1 MLNYSEE
8 DIKNAADLRDWLL
21 KQLSDK
27 QEEIDR
33 LKRLLLLIDNLLKQE
48 SFKPASKLQRS
59 INNSESSLI
68 SERQEPVIHN
78 KSTIKTE
85 SKKHTHHS
93 LNENVSGFN
102 ETRELKRLKDN
113 LLLAKVNISTQ
124 TIEIIPEKDLLFSI
138 DTPPF
143 KSFFI
148 KRILEGM
155 ITQDQDKNR
164 QKHSLNNDP
173 LNYTINEHQGR
184 IKKIII
190 NNYREKE
197 RLTDII
203 NTSAWV
209 FTRMLEKENTFGN
222 RT

>member
-8 DIKNAADLRDWLL
+8 DIKNAAELRDWVL

-48 SFKPASKLQRS
+48 SFKPASKLERS
-59 INNSESSLI
+59 LNNTASSIINAK
-68 SERQEPVIHN
+68 QEQVNRN
-78 KSTIKTE
+78 KPTIKTE
-85 SKKHTHHS
+85 YKKHNPDT
-93 LNENVSGFN
+93 LNENVSTFT

-113 LLLAKVNISTQ
+113 LSLAKVNISSQ

-138 DTPPF
+138 ETPPF

-155 ITQDQDKNR
+155 ITQDRDKNH
-164 QKHSLNNDP
+164 QNDSLNHD
-173 LNYTINEHQGR
+173 LMNYFIDEHEGR
-184 IKKIII
+184 IKKITI

-209 FTRMLEKENTFGN
+209 FTRMLEKDSTFGN

>member
-8 DIKNAADLRDWLL
+8 DIKNAADLRDWVL

-59 INNSESSLI
+59 INNPESSII
-68 SERQEPVIHN
+68 SERQEPVLRN
-78 KSTIKTE
+78 KSTMKTE
-85 SKKHTHHS
+85 SKKHALTN
-93 LNENVSGFN
+93 LKENMSTFT

-113 LLLAKVNISTQ
+113 LLLAKVNISPQ
-124 TIEIIPEKDLLFSI
+124 TIEIIPENDLLFSI

-155 ITQDQDKNR
+155 ITQDRDKNR
-164 QKHSLNNDP
+164 QKQALNNDH
-173 LNYTINEHQGR
+173 LNYSIDEQEGR
-184 IKKIII
+184 IKRIVI

-209 FTRMLEKENTFGN
+209 LTRMLEKENTFGN
-222 RT
+222 RA

>member
-1 MLNYSEE
+1 MLNFSEE

-59 INNSESSLI
+59 IKNTESSII
-68 SERQEPVIHN
+68 SERQESVLHN

-85 SKKHTHHS
+85 SKKYTPNS
-93 LNENVSGFN
+93 LTENVSTFT

-113 LLLAKVNISTQ
+113 LLLATVNISSQ
-124 TIEIIPEKDLLFSI
+124 TIEIIPEKDLLFNI

-155 ITQDQDKNR
+155 ITQDRDKNR
-164 QKHSLNNDP
+164 QKQTLNNDP
-173 LNYTINEHQGR
+173 LNYSIDEHEGR

>member
-1 MLNYSEE
+1 MLNFSEE

-59 INNSESSLI
+59 INNTESSVI
-68 SERQEPVIHN
+68 SERQESVLRN

-85 SKKHTHHS
+85 SKKYTPNS
-93 LNENVSGFN
+93 LNENVSPFT

-113 LLLAKVNISTQ
+113 LLLAKVNISSQ
-124 TIEIIPEKDLLFSI
+124 RIEIIPEKDLLFSI

-155 ITQDQDKNR
+155 ITQDRDKNR
-164 QKHSLNNDP
+164 QKQALNSDP
-173 LNYTINEHQGR
+173 LNYSIDEHEGR

-209 FTRMLEKENTFGN
+209 LTRMLEKENTFGN

>member
-8 DIKNAADLRDWLL
+8 DIKNAAELRDWVL

-59 INNSESSLI
+59 INNTEGSSIGETQESVL
-68 SERQEPVIHN
+68 RN
-78 KSTIKTE
+78 KSNIKTE
-85 SKKHTHHS
+85 SKKHNLTN
-93 LNENVSGFN
+93 LNENVSKFT

-113 LLLAKVNISTQ
+113 LLLAKVNISSQ
-124 TIEIIPEKDLLFSI
+124 TIEIIPENDLLFSM

-155 ITQDQDKNR
+155 ITQDRDRNR
-164 QKHSLNNDP
+164 QKQALNNEP
-173 LNYTINEHQGR
+173 LNYSIDEYEGR

-209 FTRMLEKENTFGN
+209 LTRMLEKENTFGN
-222 RT
+222 RP

>member
-8 DIKNAADLRDWLL
+8 DIKNAAELRDWVL
-21 KQLSDK
+21 KQISDK

-59 INNSESSLI
+59 INNTEGSSIGETQESVL
-68 SERQEPVIHN
+68 RN
-78 KSTIKTE
+78 KSNIKTE
-85 SKKHTHHS
+85 SKKHNLTN
-93 LNENVSGFN
+93 LNENVSEFT

-113 LLLAKVNISTQ
+113 LLLAKVNISSQ
-124 TIEIIPEKDLLFSI
+124 TIEIIPENDLLFSM

-155 ITQDQDKNR
+155 ITQDRDRNR
-164 QKHSLNNDP
+164 QKQALNNEP
-173 LNYTINEHQGR
+173 LNYSIDEYEGK

-209 FTRMLEKENTFGN
+209 LTRMLEKENTFGN
-222 RT
+222 RP